1 MSLTLRTNRP
11 VPGSAV
17 RVVNRGTED
26 APPDRVRI
34 ETIGPVDLN
43 GTEARMLASRLI
55 RWSSRSGLSQTHGK
69 NGIPALPV
77 VDADPVDAEL
87 ASFAYTAC
95 AFLEDWRAGRLT
107 PQQVCDTLWAA
118 AEARK
123 IVRRKCDA
131 IG

>member
-43 GTEARMLASRLI
+43 GHEARMLASRLI
-55 RWSSRSGLSQTHGK
+55 RWSQRPLPQAKGK
-69 NGIPALPV
+69 PGASAPLA
-77 VDADPVDAEL
+77 DDSDPVAPEL
-87 ASFAYTAC
+87 ESFAHTAC